1 MPRPSHGRL
10 CGRRGPRSLLLPTW
24 AIPIGMLEN
33 PKGVPMKHRR
43 QQCGPPGCSVRGR
56 PCEPLRR
63 SWRNRISHHQGR
75 NRVILTSDAHTQIDA
90 RNHPSCHR
98 RLSTIQTSDRRPDC
112 RTSCD
117 APRWSYRASRHAR
130 SPNRQTSEDQC
141 SRPKAHEG
149 RPTAALG
156 QDPRRSRIAVIGR
169 HAGAHKTETQAEC
182 CWQGRNRRRIEETVG
197 SEEGGGA
204 EIVTTRGRE
213 SHCEEGSGEGYQ
225 ESYREEATKE
235 ESKSFR
241 TASNVHGPVDRG
253 PAAIHLLQHLKT
265 RTDTAHRS
273 GPTTMAGWQAAT
285 SQASFQPLRWLS
297 TRPRCAPWNTHM
309 HPAGRVSSWCFK
321 ACSEGCRVTGLQKAP
336 TCWEQL
342 ASSPP

>member
-1 MPRPSHGRL
+1 MPWLSHRASLWFAGTTRSPQL
-10 CGRRGPRSLLLPTW
+10 PRCP
-24 AIPIGMLEN
+24 IPIGMLEN

-117 APRWSYRASRHAR
+117 AARWPYRASRHAG

-141 SRPKAHEG
+141 SRTEADEG

-169 HAGAHKTETQAEC
+169 HAGTHNVRAGEKWRHFSR
-182 CWQGRNRRRIEETVG
+182 CWP
-197 SEEGGGA
+197 A
-204 EIVTTRGRE
+204 
-213 SHCEEGSGEGYQ
+213 
-225 ESYREEATKE
+225 
-235 ESKSFR
+235 
-241 TASNVHGPVDRG
+241 
-253 PAAIHLLQHLKT
+253 PAA
-265 RTDTAHRS
+265 
-273 GPTTMAGWQAAT
+273 PAA
-285 SQASFQPLRWLS
+285 
-297 TRPRCAPWNTHM
+297 
-309 HPAGRVSSWCFK
+309 
-321 ACSEGCRVTGLQKAP
+321 
-336 TCWEQL
+336 L
-342 ASSPP
+342 A